1 MSPELIAEAIKDP
14 AVIAKIMGGAPIA
27 ILKDFG
33 FMALL
38 LVAGK
43 VLRAKVKLF
52 QDYFVPA
59 SVIAGF
65 LGLLLGPQMLDIIP
79 FSAVMAKYAW
89 LLVVVLFATLPIGQ
103 VKSQSKKEVF
113 DKAGSTLMFN
123 VFAEVAQ
130 FALAAVLG
138 VTVMKLLWPS
148 LHEGFAWMLP
158 AGFAGGHGYA
168 TAIGGTLEKFG
179 FHDAISV
186 GMTMAT
192 IGLLVAIFGGVVLIR
207 FGTRRNYTRIVKE
220 AGSLPTSLRTGLIP
234 AAERTTV
241 GDGTV
246 SPMSIDPFAWHAA
259 LIGAATLAGLYM
271 TKWIGSISWLTI
283 GGKPLYMPEVC
294 TAILAAMALQRL
306 LRAIRMDG
314 YVDKK
319 IVTRMGSGVSDFM
332 VGFGIASI
340 KISVVVTF
348 WQPLLFLVVIGIL
361 WVVFNLMVM
370 APRMLNNYWFE
381 RGIFNYG
388 WCTGVVA
395 FGVTL
400 LRIVDPDYESGTLE
414 DYGLAY
420 IIIAPIELFLV
431 SLSPIFYATYGWW
444 TTLVLVLAAV
454 GIPLAAKAMGLW
466 YPANKLAGRE
476 NEKPQATA
484 AVASVPAAA

>member
-1 MSPELIAEAIKDP
+1 MTPELFAEAVKDP
-14 AVIAKIMGGAPIA
+14 TVIANVMGGAPLA

-33 FMALL
+33 FMAALL
-38 LVAGK
+38 FVGK
-43 VLRAKVKLF
+43 VLRAKIPIF
-52 QDYFVPA
+52 QDYFIPA

-65 LGLLLGPQMLDIIP
+65 LGLLLGPQLLDVIP
-79 FSAVMAKYAW
+79 FSAMMGKYAW
-89 LLVVVLFATLPIGQ
+89 LLVVILFATLPIGQ
-103 VKSQSKKEVF
+103 SQTKSKKEVLN
-113 DKAGSTLMFN
+113 KAGSTLMFN

-138 VTVMKLLWPS
+138 MTVMKFLWPS
-148 LHEGFAWMLP
+148 LHEGFAWMLA

-192 IGLLVAIFGGVVLIR
+192 IGLLIAIFGGVALIR
-207 FGTRRNYTRIVKE
+207 FATKRNYTRIVKE
-220 AGSLPTSLRTGLIP
+220 AGSLPDSLRTGLIP
-234 AAERTTV
+234 TKERTAL
-241 GDGTV
+241 GESTV
-246 SPMSIDPFAWHAA
+246 SPMSIDPLAWHAA
-259 LIGAATLAGLYM
+259 LVGAATLAGIYI

-294 TAILAAMALQRL
+294 TAILAAMVLQRL
-306 LRAIRMDG
+306 LRVIKMDA

-319 IVTRMGSGVSDFM
+319 TITRIGSGVSDFM
-332 VGFGIASI
+332 VGFGVASI

-348 WQPLLFLVVIGIL
+348 WQPLLFLVIAGVL
-361 WVVFNLMVM
+361 WVVFNLLVM

-381 RGIFNYG
+381 RGIFNFG

-454 GIPLAAKAMGLW
+454 GIPLTAKAMGLW
-466 YPANKLAGRE
+466 YPASRLGIRQ
-476 NEKPQATA
+476 NEKTMEPLAPVKLPVT
-484 AVASVPAAA
+484 P